1 MPSITNHGNSN
12 QNHSKI
18 ITSHLSEWLLS
29 TRQQISGAG
38 KDIREKRNLV
48 HYWWKCKSVQ
58 PLWKTVQRLLKKL
71 KIELPY
77 YPAIP
82 SPGTYQK
89 KMKTLIRKDTHTRTP
104 TFIAV
109 LFTVAKIFIN
119 MCMCVCVCVCVCVCI
134 IEYYSTI
141 RKNKILVFVTWLDLD
156 GIMLSETRHK
166 EKDKYSMISY
176 TCRI

>member
-1 MPSITNHGNSN
+1 MLVVKNLTANAKDIRDVGLLPELGRSPRRGHGNQPDQGPTTSTRLPEQSAHYNRRAHRWPTVHVKMPSITNHGNSN

-89 KMKTLIRKDTHTRTP
+89 KWKH
-104 TFIAV
+104 
-109 LFTVAKIFIN
+109 
-119 MCMCVCVCVCVCVCI
+119 
-134 IEYYSTI
+134 
-141 RKNKILVFVTWLDLD
+141 
-156 GIMLSETRHK
+156 
-166 EKDKYSMISY
+166 
-176 TCRI
+176 

>member
-1 MPSITNHGNSN
+1 
-12 QNHSKI
+12 
-18 ITSHLSEWLLS
+18 
-29 TRQQISGAG
+29 
-38 KDIREKRNLV
+38 
-48 HYWWKCKSVQ
+48 
-58 PLWKTVQRLLKKL
+58 
-71 KIELPY
+71 
-77 YPAIP
+77 
-82 SPGTYQK
+82 
-89 KMKTLIRKDTHTRTP
+89 
-104 TFIAV
+104 
-109 LFTVAKIFIN
+109 